1 MKSVS
6 QKDHVNS
13 VVTILLTQKFTIMRK
28 VFSNYSEVCHLWAH
42 HSQNE
47 AESGNVRFD
56 EERLFSY
63 GTCIGERF
71 EINGNIVFVC
81 NDYAYSKSTGR
92 HQSAMR
98 SAIPDKDPNVHV
110 FHVNYKGWGD
120 GSITSFWHGRCRDK
134 ETEDYLKTDL
144 IRFASLWLAS
154 LWNRCLDVME
164 NNRADIGVDLG
175 LFDTYE
181 RYYEATGVMTMKKLL
196 RLTDKELNQCMF
208 SGEFNG
214 KFDVRKVRKFI
225 RLLYGR
231 ESTLETIVDFVAGKG
246 VYAAYAERTAHLHL
260 SSKLR
265 RMSLKIGFKLPG
277 LYGWRCDGNVR
288 EGSIKTAEYK
298 KRKADGTLI
307 QWMFE
312 QKKLN
317 MSLNAGRKE
326 YNDLKDRRSRAK
338 RRLEYHL
345 GFRGW
350 ETSISRYEWG
360 KREYITSFDYDGEVF
375 SFIGCGS
382 IDYQSISDKDY
393 ISFINMSQDEQKAF
407 IHEKRLWMLSY
418 LKEAKARHEAWEAE
432 WEERRRIRDE
442 ERKRAEAFRAEVLR
456 AKDSGDY
463 ESVREY
469 YYKGLVADG
478 TVNGMPSSFYHGG
491 NVLLRVTDK
500 FVKSSKGIC
509 VTIAEAVRMW
519 KVVKRWH
526 NDESTFEAYSE
537 KFFTTLSNYGI
548 SRYQNDILIA
558 GCHAIAY
565 KEMERAA
572 IELGIEKKE
581 GEKTVVAITA

>member
-1 MKSVS
+1 M
-6 QKDHVNS
+6 
-13 VVTILLTQKFTIMRK
+13 
-28 VFSNYSEVCHLWAH
+28 
-42 HSQNE
+42 
-47 AESGNVRFD
+47 
-56 EERLFSY
+56 
-63 GTCIGERF
+63 
-71 EINGNIVFVC
+71 
-81 NDYAYSKSTGR
+81 
-92 HQSAMR
+92 
-98 SAIPDKDPNVHV
+98 
-110 FHVNYKGWGD
+110 
-120 GSITSFWHGRCRDK
+120 
-134 ETEDYLKTDL
+134 
-144 IRFASLWLAS
+144 
-154 LWNRCLDVME
+154 
-164 NNRADIGVDLG
+164 
-175 LFDTYE
+175 
-181 RYYEATGVMTMKKLL
+181 
-196 RLTDKELNQCMF
+196 
-208 SGEFNG
+208 
-214 KFDVRKVRKFI
+214 
-225 RLLYGR
+225 
-231 ESTLETIVDFVAGKG
+231 ETIVDFVAGKG
-246 VYAAYAERTAHLHL
+246 VYAAYVERTAHLHL

-277 LYGWRCDGNVR
+277 LYDWRCDGNVR

-326 YNDLKDRRSRAK
+326 YNDLRDRRSKAK
-338 RRLEYHL
+338 SRLERYL

-350 ETSISRYEWG
+350 EIYRSRYEFG
-360 KREYITSFDYDGEVF
+360 RKKYISSFDYDGEMF
-375 SFIGCGS
+375 SFSGCGN
-382 IDYQSISDKDY
+382 IEYQSLSDKDY
-393 ISFINMSQDEQKAF
+393 VSFVKMSQDEQKAF

-418 LKEAKARHEAWEAE
+418 LKEEKARHEAWEAE
-432 WEERRRIRDE
+432 AEERRRIREE
-442 ERKRAEAFRAEVLR
+442 ERKRAEAFRAEVQR

-519 KVVKRWH
+519 KIVKRWH

-537 KFFTTLSNYGI
+537 KFFTTLLNYGI

-558 GCHAIAY
+558 GCHAISY

-572 IELGIEKKE
+572 IELGIEKE
-581 GEKTVVAITA
+581 EEKTAVAITA

>member
-1 MKSVS
+1 
-6 QKDHVNS
+6 
-13 VVTILLTQKFTIMRK
+13 MRK

-47 AESGNVRFD
+47 AESGSVRFD

-144 IRFASLWLAS
+144 IRFASLWLAR
-154 LWNRCLDVME
+154 LWNQCLDVRE

-175 LFDTYE
+175 LFDTFK
-181 RYYEATGVMTMKKLL
+181 RYYEVTGVMTMKKLL
-196 RLTDKELNQCMF
+196 RLTDKELIHYMF
-208 SGEFNG
+208 DGEFNG
-214 KFDVRKVRKFI
+214 SFDIRKVRKFI
-225 RLLYGR
+225 RLLDGDCT
-231 ESTLETIVDFVAGKG
+231 TLETIVNFVAGKG
-246 VYAAYAERTAHLHL
+246 EYDAYMKRTEHLHL
-260 SSKLR
+260 SGKLR
-265 RMSLKIGFKLPG
+265 RMSLKIGFRLPG
-277 LYGWRCDGNVR
+277 LHDWRCNWNVR
-288 EGSIKTAEYK
+288 EGLIKTAEYK
-298 KRKADGTLI
+298 KRKANGTLI
-307 QWMFE
+307 SWMLE

-317 MSLNAGRKE
+317 MSLKANRKE
-326 YNDLKDRRSRAK
+326 YDDLRDRRSRAK
-338 RRLEYHL
+338 SRLESYL

-350 ETSISRYEWG
+350 ETSRSRYEWG

-375 SFIGCGS
+375 SFSGCGS
-382 IDYQSISDKDY
+382 IDYQSLSDKDY

-418 LKEAKARHEAWEAE
+418 LKEKKARHEAWKAEA
-432 WEERRRIRDE
+432 EERRRIREE
-442 ERKRAEAFRAEVLR
+442 ERKRHEEFRVEVQR
-456 AKDSGDY
+456 AKDEGDY
-463 ESVREY
+463 DKLRSYWYR
-469 YYKGLVADG
+469 GLVSDSTIQNLG
-478 TVNGMPSSFYHGG
+478 PLFYRGG

-500 FVKSSKGIC
+500 FVKSSKGIA
-509 VTIAEAVRMW
+509 VSIAEAVRMW

-526 NDESTFEAYSE
+526 EDESTFKADSE
-537 KFFTTLSNYGI
+537 KFHTTLYNYGV
-548 SRYQNDILIA
+548 SEYHKDILIA
-558 GCHAIAY
+558 GCHAISY
-565 KEMERAA
+565 VEMERAA
-572 IELGIEKKE
+572 IELGIEKKDA
-581 GEKTVVAITA
+581 EKTAVAITA

>member
-1 MKSVS
+1 
-6 QKDHVNS
+6 
-13 VVTILLTQKFTIMRK
+13 MRK

-277 LYGWRCDGNVR
+277 LYDWRCDGNVR

-298 KRKADGTLI
+298 KRKADGTLVS
-307 QWMFE
+307 WMLE

-317 MSLNAGRKE
+317 MELKYNRKE
-326 YNDLKDRRSRAK
+326 YEDLRDRRERAK
-338 RRLEYHL
+338 RRLMRHL
-345 GFRGW
+345 GFSGW
-350 ETSISRYEWG
+350 RTFGSMYGWG
-360 KREYITSFDYDGEVF
+360 GKYFESFDYDGEVF
-375 SFIGCGS
+375 SFKGCEYIGS
-382 IDYQSISDKDY
+382 QTLSDKEY
-393 ISFINMSQDEQKAF
+393 ISFRTMSKEEQRAF
-407 IHEKRLWMLSY
+407 IHEKRMWMLSY
-418 LKEAKARHEAWEAE
+418 LKEEKSRHEAYIAE
-432 WEERRRIRDE
+432 YNERLRIREE
-442 ERKRAEAFRAEVLR
+442 ERKLRNAMLAEVDE
-456 AKDSGDY
+456 AIKNGDY
-463 ESVREY
+463 DKLRDMW
-469 YYKGLVADG
+469 YKGLVSDG
-478 TVNGMPSSFYHGG
+478 KVNGMPMWFYSGG

-500 FVKSSKGIC
+500 YVKSSKGIV

-519 KVVKRWH
+519 SVVKRWH
-526 NDESTFEAYSE
+526 ENPDSFEAYSE

-548 SRYQNDILIA
+548 SRYQDDVLIA
-558 GCHAIAY
+558 GCHAISY

-581 GEKTVVAITA
+581 EKTAVSITA

>member
-1 MKSVS
+1 
-6 QKDHVNS
+6 
-13 VVTILLTQKFTIMRK
+13 MRK
-28 VFSNYSEVCHLWAH
+28 VYSNYRDVCHLWAH

-47 AESGNVRFD
+47 AISGNVRF
-56 EERLFSY
+56 EGGSLFSY
-63 GTCIGERF
+63 STCIGERF
-71 EINGNIVFVC
+71 EINGNIVFVL
-81 NDYAYSKSTGR
+81 NNYTFSNTTSG

-98 SAIPDKDPNVHV
+98 NSIPGDEPNVHV
-110 FHVNYKGWGD
+110 FNVNYRGRGD
-120 GSITSFWHGRCRDK
+120 SYITSYWHRYPGK
-134 ETEDYLKTDL
+134 EERLKTDI
-144 IRFASLWLAS
+144 IRFASIWLS
-154 LWNRCLDVME
+154 QLYNQCLEVKD
-164 NNRADIGVDLG
+164 NKRGDIGVDLG
-175 LFDTYE
+175 LFGTYK
-181 RYYEATGVMTMKKLL
+181 RFYEVTGVMTMKKLL
-196 RLTDKELNQCMF
+196 RLTDKQLSEYLF
-208 SGEFNG
+208 YLD
-214 KFDVRKVRKFI
+214 FDDKPDMRKIRKFI
-225 RLLYGR
+225 RILNGDNP
-231 ESTLETIVDFVAGKG
+231 TMETVVDFVAGKG
-246 VYAAYAERTAHLHL
+246 VYAEYMKRTSHLHL
-260 SSKLR
+260 SAKLR
-265 RMSLKIGFKLPG
+265 RMSIKIGFRTHG
-277 LYGWRCDGNVR
+277 LGAWDNVR
-288 EGSIKTAEYK
+288 EGCIKTAEYK
-298 KRKADGTLI
+298 KRKADGTLVS
-307 QWMFE
+307 WMLE

-317 MSLNAGRKE
+317 MELKYNRKE
-326 YNDLKDRRSRAK
+326 YEDLRDRRERAK

-360 KREYITSFDYDGEVF
+360 KREYITSFDYDGEVI

-432 WEERRRIRDE
+432 WEERRRIREE
-442 ERKRAEAFRAEVLR
+442 ERKRAEAFRAEVQR

>member
-1 MKSVS
+1 M
-6 QKDHVNS
+6 
-13 VVTILLTQKFTIMRK
+13 
-28 VFSNYSEVCHLWAH
+28 
-42 HSQNE
+42 
-47 AESGNVRFD
+47 RFD

-134 ETEDYLKTDL
+134 ETENYLKTDL

-246 VYAAYAERTAHLHL
+246 VYAAYVERTAHLHL

-277 LYGWRCDGNVR
+277 LYDWSCDGNVR

-298 KRKADGTLI
+298 KRKADGTLVS
-307 QWMFE
+307 WMLE

-317 MSLNAGRKE
+317 MELKYNRKE
-326 YNDLKDRRSRAK
+326 YEDLRDRRERAK
-338 RRLEYHL
+338 RRLMRHL
-345 GFRGW
+345 GFSGW
-350 ETSISRYEWG
+350 RTFGSMYGWG
-360 KREYITSFDYDGEVF
+360 GKYFESFDYDGEVF
-375 SFIGCGS
+375 SFKGCEHIS
-382 IDYQSISDKDY
+382 SQTLSDKEY
-393 ISFINMSQDEQKAF
+393 ISFRTMSKEEQRAF
-407 IHEKRLWMLSY
+407 IHEKRMWMLSY
-418 LKEAKARHEAWEAE
+418 LKEEKSRHEAYIAE
-432 WEERRRIRDE
+432 YNERLRIREE
-442 ERKRAEAFRAEVLR
+442 ERKLRNAMLAEVDE
-456 AKDSGDY
+456 AIKNGDY
-463 ESVREY
+463 DKLRDMW
-469 YYKGLVADG
+469 YKGFVSDSK
-478 TVNGMPSSFYHGG
+478 VNGMPMWFYSGG

-500 FVKSSKGIC
+500 YVKSSKGIV

-519 KVVKRWH
+519 SVVKRWH
-526 NDESTFEAYSE
+526 ENPDSFEAYSE

-558 GCHAIAY
+558 GCHAISY

-581 GEKTVVAITA
+581 EKTAVSITA

>member
-1 MKSVS
+1 
-6 QKDHVNS
+6 
-13 VVTILLTQKFTIMRK
+13 MRK
-28 VFSNYSEVCHLWAH
+28 VYSNYRDVCHLWAL

-47 AESGNVRFD
+47 AISGNVRFD

-110 FHVNYKGWGD
+110 FHVNYNGWGD

-154 LWNRCLDVME
+154 LWNRCLDVMK

-277 LYGWRCDGNVR
+277 LYDWRCDGNVR

-298 KRKADGTLI
+298 KRKADGTLVS
-307 QWMFE
+307 WMLE

-317 MSLNAGRKE
+317 MELKYNRKE
-326 YNDLKDRRSRAK
+326 YEDLRDRRERAK
-338 RRLEYHL
+338 RRLMRHL
-345 GFRGW
+345 GFSGW
-350 ETSISRYEWG
+350 RTFGSMYGWG
-360 KREYITSFDYDGEVF
+360 GKYFESFDYDGEVF
-375 SFIGCGS
+375 SFRGCEHIS
-382 IDYQSISDKDY
+382 SQTLSDKEY
-393 ISFINMSQDEQKAF
+393 ISFRTMSKEEQRAF
-407 IHEKRLWMLSY
+407 IHEKRMWMLSY
-418 LKEAKARHEAWEAE
+418 LKEEKSRHEAYIAE
-432 WEERRRIRDE
+432 YNERLRIQEE
-442 ERKRAEAFRAEVLR
+442 ERKLRNAMLAEVDE
-456 AKDSGDY
+456 AIKNGDY
-463 ESVREY
+463 DKLRDMW
-469 YYKGLVADG
+469 YKGLVSDG
-478 TVNGMPSSFYHGG
+478 KVNGMPMWFYSGG

-500 FVKSSKGIC
+500 YVKSSKGIV

-519 KVVKRWH
+519 SVVKRWH
-526 NDESTFEAYSE
+526 ENPDSFEAYSE

-548 SRYQNDILIA
+548 SRYQDDVLIA
-558 GCHAIAY
+558 GCHAISY

-581 GEKTVVAITA
+581 EKTAVSITA

>member
-1 MKSVS
+1 
-6 QKDHVNS
+6 
-13 VVTILLTQKFTIMRK
+13 MRR
-28 VFSNYSEVCHLWAH
+28 VYSNYSEVCHLWAH
-42 HSQNE
+42 HSQDY
-47 AESGNVRFD
+47 AESGNVHFRGAY
-56 EERLFSY
+56 LYSY
-63 GTCIGERF
+63 HTCIGERF
-71 EINGNIVFVC
+71 EINGNVVFVC
-81 NDYAYSKSTGR
+81 NDYAFSKSTGR
-92 HQSAMR
+92 HQSAMC

-110 FHVNYKGWGD
+110 FHVNYNGWGD
-120 GSITSFWHGRCRDK
+120 GSITSPLHGYVRDK
-134 ETEDYLKTDL
+134 ETEGYPKTDL
-144 IRFASLWLAS
+144 IRFASLWLAR
-154 LWNRCLDVME
+154 LWNQCLGVKE
-164 NNRADIGVDLG
+164 NNKADIGVDLG

-181 RYYEATGVMTMKKLL
+181 RYYEVTGVMTMKKLL

-246 VYAAYAERTAHLHL
+246 VYAAYVERTAHLHL

-277 LYGWRCDGNVR
+277 LYDWRCDGNVR

-326 YNDLKDRRSRAK
+326 YNDLRDRRSRAK
-338 RRLEYHL
+338 SRLERYL

-350 ETSISRYEWG
+350 ETYRSRYEFG
-360 KREYITSFDYDGEVF
+360 RKKYITSFDYDGEVF
-375 SFIGCGS
+375 SFSGCGN
-382 IDYQSISDKDY
+382 IDYQRLSDKDY
-393 ISFINMSQDEQKAF
+393 VSFIGMSTDEQKAF

-418 LKEAKARHEAWEAE
+418 LKEGKARRETWRAE
-432 WEERRRIRDE
+432 QEEQRRIRDE
-442 ERKRAEAFRAEVLR
+442 ERKRAEAFRAEVQR

-469 YYKGLVADG
+469 YYKGLVTDG

-500 FVKSSKGIC
+500 FVKSSKGIS
-509 VTIAEAVRMW
+509 VSIAEAVRMW
-519 KVVKRWH
+519 KIVKRWH
-526 NDESTFEAYSE
+526 EDESTFEAYSE

-581 GEKTVVAITA
+581 GEKTAVAITA

>member
-1 MKSVS
+1 
-6 QKDHVNS
+6 
-13 VVTILLTQKFTIMRK
+13 MRK

-71 EINGNIVFVC
+71 EINGNVVFVC
-81 NDYAYSKSTGR
+81 NDYTFSNSTRR

-110 FHVNYKGWGD
+110 FHVNYNGWGD
-120 GSITSFWHGRCRDK
+120 GSITSPLHGYVRDK
-134 ETEDYLKTDL
+134 ETEGYLKTDL
-144 IRFASLWLAS
+144 IRFASLWLAR
-154 LWNRCLDVME
+154 LWNQCLGVKE
-164 NNRADIGVDLG
+164 NNKADIGVDLG
-175 LFDTYE
+175 LFDTFK
-181 RYYEATGVMTMKKLL
+181 RYYEVTGVMTMKKLL
-196 RLTDKELNQCMF
+196 RLTDKELIHYMF
-208 SGEFNG
+208 DGEFNG
-214 KFDVRKVRKFI
+214 SFDIRKVRKFI
-225 RLLYGR
+225 RLLYGDWT
-231 ESTLETIVDFVAGKG
+231 TLETIVNFVAGKG
-246 VYAAYAERTAHLHL
+246 EYDAYMKRTEQLHL
-260 SSKLR
+260 SGKLR
-265 RMSLKIGFKLPG
+265 RMSLKIGFRLPG
-277 LYGWRCDGNVR
+277 LHDWRCNGNVR

-298 KRKADGTLI
+298 KRKANGTLI
-307 QWMFE
+307 SWILE

-317 MSLNAGRKE
+317 MSLKASRKE
-326 YNDLKDRRSRAK
+326 YNDLRDRRSRAK
-338 RRLEYHL
+338 SRLERYL

-350 ETSISRYEWG
+350 ETYRSRYEFG
-360 KREYITSFDYDGEVF
+360 RKKYITSFDYDGEVF
-375 SFIGCGS
+375 SFSGCGN
-382 IDYQSISDKDY
+382 IDYQRLSDKDY
-393 ISFINMSQDEQKAF
+393 VSFIGMSTDEQKAF

-418 LKEAKARHEAWEAE
+418 LKEEKARRETWRAE
-432 WEERRRIRDE
+432 QEEQRRIRDE
-442 ERKRAEAFRAEVLR
+442 ERKRAEAFRAKVQR

-500 FVKSSKGIC
+500 FVKSSKGIS
-509 VTIAEAVRMW
+509 VSIAEAVRMW
-519 KVVKRWH
+519 KIVKRWH
-526 NDESTFEAYSE
+526 EDESTFEAYSE

-572 IELGIEKKE
+572 IELGIEKKDT
-581 GEKTVVAITA
+581 EKTAVAITA

>member
-1 MKSVS
+1 
-6 QKDHVNS
+6 
-13 VVTILLTQKFTIMRK
+13 MRK

-42 HSQNE
+42 HSQDY
-47 AESGNVRFD
+47 AESGNVHFRGAY
-56 EERLFSY
+56 LFSY
-63 GTCIGERF
+63 STCIGERF
-71 EINGNIVFVC
+71 EINGNVVFVV
-81 NDYAYSKSTGR
+81 NDFTFSKSTGR
-92 HQSAMR
+92 HHCAML
-98 SAIPDKDPNVHV
+98 SAIPNNDPNVHV
-110 FHVNYKGWGD
+110 FHVNYNGWSD
-120 GSITSFWHGRCRDK
+120 RNITSSWHGYSSSNAQSHIK
-134 ETEDYLKTDL
+134 HDL
-144 IRFASLWLAS
+144 SRFPSLMLAQ
-154 LWNRCLDVME
+154 LWNQCLGVKD
-164 NNRADIGVDLG
+164 NKKADIGVDLG
-175 LFDTYE
+175 LFGSFKRFYE
-181 RYYEATGVMTMKKLL
+181 VTGVMTMKKLL
-196 RLTDKELNQCMF
+196 RLTDKELIHYMF
-208 SGEFNG
+208 DGEFNSS
-214 KFDVRKVRKFI
+214 FDVRKVRKFI
-225 RLLYGR
+225 RILDGDCI
-231 ESTLETIVDFVAGKG
+231 TLETIVDFVAGKG
-246 VYAAYAERTAHLHL
+246 VYADYMKRTEHLHL
-260 SSKLR
+260 SGKLR
-265 RMSLKIGFKLPG
+265 RMSLKIGFRLPG
-277 LYGWRCDGNVR
+277 LNDWRCDGNVC

-350 ETSISRYEWG
+350 DTYRSRYEWG

-375 SFIGCGS
+375 SFSGCGS
-382 IDYQSISDKDY
+382 IDYQSLSDKDY

-418 LKEAKARHEAWEAE
+418 LKEEKARHEAWEAE
-432 WEERRRIRDE
+432 AEERRRIRDE
-442 ERKRAEAFRAEVLR
+442 ERKRAEAFRAEVQR

-519 KVVKRWH
+519 KIVKRWH
-526 NDESTFEAYSE
+526 EDESTFEAYSE

-581 GEKTVVAITA
+581 EKTAVAVTA